1 MKKGAASFYIVAF
14 STLILMV
21 IATSFAMV
29 IMSEITRS
37 MNDDLSQSAY
47 DSALAGV
54 EDAKV
59 AYSNYRR
66 CKEARALVASTKPEG
81 AGPIT
86 CADVL
91 YWVEKE
97 PDSCYTVARILGKV
111 GKTEEKEVELGGTA
125 TSDPGGVTT
134 TNQAYTC
141 VKIDTEVED
150 YRATLGVN
158 NKVQTIRAAV
168 GDRDTNKVN
177 KIKIAW
183 YAVRNDLK
191 ERKRLT
197 WSNFDSSKV
206 VFGKI
211 GQNPSGVSLPPT
223 LEVQI
228 LQTGW
233 PTFNLDDFDKV
244 GDNQT
249 NRATLYLVPTEGL
262 VSDGDDNSNYN
273 NRTSNNTISPP
284 DVVKTNDR
292 TQMNKPYTIKCP
304 EDTTDGFY
312 CRATIELPKPIGGGD
327 RSNETFM
334 ISVSLPY
341 QQPDTDFSIT
351 LYCDGDDDS
360 CGRADGSIDAE
371 APGMLKNTQISIDST
386 GRAND
391 LFRRVETRLET
402 SDTTY
407 ASGYPYYALEILG
420 GDPVKK
426 NMTVYYEKKEGCG
439 GPGCFYF

>member
-66 CKEARALVASTKPEG
+66 CKEAGASVALTRPDDTD
-81 AGPIT
+81 PIT
-86 CADVL
+86 CADIL

-97 PDSCYTVARILGKV
+97 PDSCYTVARILGRI
-111 GKTEEKEVELGGTA
+111 GKTDEKEVELGGTTTGGA
-125 TSDPGGVTT
+125 GGVIK

-141 VKIDTEVED
+141 VKINTEVED

-168 GDRDTNKVN
+168 GDDDINKVN

-191 ERKRLT
+191 ERKRLA
-197 WSNFDSSKV
+197 WNNFNTDDNKV
-206 VFGKI
+206 VFGQI
-211 GQNPSGVSLPPT
+211 PSGVSLPPT

-249 NRATLYLVPTEGL
+249 NRATLYLVPTGGP
-262 VSDGDDNSNYN
+262 VDGGGDEYNYN

-292 TQMNKPYTIKCP
+292 TQMNKPYTISCP
-304 EDTTDGFY
+304 EDATGGFY
-312 CRATIELPKPIGGGD
+312 CDATIKLPDPIGGGYRNND
-327 RSNETFM
+327 TFI
-334 ISVSLPY
+334 ISVALPY

-351 LYCDGDDDS
+351 LYCNDGP
-360 CGRADGSIDAE
+360 CGRTDGSVGADRA
-371 APGMLKNTQISIDST
+371 GMLKNTQISIDST

-420 GDPVKK
+420 GDPVEK
-426 NMTVYYEKKEGCG
+426 NMTVYYEKKEDCG